1 MLKVLICDDDL
12 ITRKLLSRTVESLGH
27 TAINASS
34 GKKAWDILMDNSD
47 ISLLIT
53 DIAMPDLDGRE
64 LIKTIRGNESV
75 AKLPI
80 IIVSGVVGYNEI
92 REILELG
99 ASRFMPKPLDL
110 SELKKY
116 IEALIVGK
124 ESLGLA

>member
-124 ESLGLA
+124 ESLGSA